1 MSLLNDYK
9 NMLHDLKD
17 KKRTVELKN
26 KMQSKYKKL
35 FELSEKLF
43 DKIYDENCNKNDLLI
58 IEKMLKMKME
68 KDAGNITKLNADKAI
83 GETLCNVY
91 VKPMLKDK
99 VKDKNK

>member
-17 KKRTVELKN
+17 KKRTFELKN
-26 KMQSKYKKL
+26 EMQSKYKKL

-43 DKIYDENCNKNDLLI
+43 DKIYDEDSNKNDLLI

>member
-17 KKRTVELKN
+17 KKRTFELKN
-26 KMQSKYKKL
+26 EMQSKYKKL